1 MVNSNANAIGIIFPN
16 SYDNLVPE
24 LAGDRLMA
32 SIPFAGRYRIIDFLL
47 SSLAN
52 CGISNISIVVREN
65 YHSLMDHLGSGREWD
80 LLRKNGGLSIFPP
93 YAEKNMKV
101 YSGRVE
107 ALESILQFLKN
118 KKEKYVIMT
127 DANIAVDF
135 DFNDMLRA
143 HIESGADV
151 TVAYTEQEIPAE
163 LIHAGVHGD
172 MYYTLKL
179 EDGRVKR
186 IFMNSE
192 ESGKQNL
199 SMNIYIM
206 EREALIEKIHAAFV
220 RGYSYFERDILAPRL
235 EKYNIRGYKY
245 DGYYARICGLKS
257 YFDENMKLLDDENL
271 DALFTGGQ
279 IYTKIRDDNPT
290 RYING
295 CKTKNNLVAD
305 GCVIEG
311 DVENCVLF
319 RGVKIAK
326 GAKIRNSVLMQDTV
340 VKAGARLDYVV
351 TDKNVTIEVGQELKG
366 TDTQPFYVA
375 KGHTVLR

>member
-52 CGISNISIVVREN
+52 CGISNIAIVVREN
-65 YHSLMDHLGSGREWD
+65 YHSLMDHLGSGRAWD

-107 ALESILQFLKN
+107 ALESILPYLKS
-118 KKEKYVIMT
+118 KKEKYVIMM

-135 DFNDMLRA
+135 DLNAMLA
-143 HIESGADV
+143 EHIESGADV

-163 LIHAGVHGD
+163 LIRAGSRGD

-179 EDGRVKR
+179 DDGRVRR

-192 ESGKQNL
+192 MCGKQNL
-199 SMNIYIM
+199 SMNIYIID
-206 EREALIEKIHAAFV
+206 REALIDKIHAAFV
-220 RGYSYFERDILAPRL
+220 RGYSCFERDILAPRL

-340 VKAGARLDYVV
+340 VNAGARLDYVV

-375 KGHTVLR
+375 KGHTV

>member
-1 MVNSNANAIGIIFPN
+1 MVNSNTRTLGIIFPN
-16 SYDNLVPE
+16 SYDYFVPE
-24 LAGDRLMA
+24 LVGLRLMA

-52 CGISNISIVVREN
+52 CGISNIAIVVREN
-65 YHSLMDHLGSGREWD
+65 YHSLMDHLGSGRAWD

-107 ALESILQFLKN
+107 ALESILPYLKS
-118 KKEKYVIMT
+118 KKEKYVIMM

-135 DFNDMLRA
+135 DFNAMLA
-143 HIESGADV
+143 EHIESGADV

-163 LIHAGVHGD
+163 LIRAGSHGD

-179 EDGRVKR
+179 DDGRVRR

-192 ESGKQNL
+192 MCGKQNL

-206 EREALIEKIHAAFV
+206 DREALIDKIHAAFV
-220 RGYSYFERDILAPRL
+220 RGYSCFERDILAPRL

-340 VKAGARLDYVV
+340 VKAGGRLDYVV

-375 KGHTVLR
+375 KGHTV

>member
-52 CGISNISIVVREN
+52 CGISNIAIVVREN
-65 YHSLMDHLGSGREWD
+65 YHSLMDHLGSGRAWD

-107 ALESILQFLKN
+107 ALESILPYLKS
-118 KKEKYVIMT
+118 KKEKYVIMM

-135 DFNDMLRA
+135 DFNAMLA
-143 HIESGADV
+143 EHIESGADV

-163 LIHAGVHGD
+163 LIRAGSHGD

-179 EDGRVKR
+179 DDGRVRR

-192 ESGKQNL
+192 MCGKQNL

-206 EREALIEKIHAAFV
+206 DREALIDKIHAAFV
-220 RGYSYFERDILAPRL
+220 RGYSCFERDILAPRL

-340 VKAGARLDYVV
+340 VNAGARQDYVV
-351 TDKNVTIEVGQELKG
+351 TDKNVTIEVGQELTG

-375 KGHTVLR
+375 KGHTV

>member
-16 SYDNLVPE
+16 SYDSLVPE

-52 CGISNISIVVREN
+52 CGISNIAIVVREN
-65 YHSLMDHLGSGREWD
+65 YHSLMDHLGSGRAWD

-107 ALESILQFLKN
+107 ALESILPYLKS
-118 KKEKYVIMT
+118 KKEKYVIMM

-135 DFNDMLRA
+135 DFNAMLA
-143 HIESGADV
+143 EHIESGADV
-151 TVAYTEQEIPAE
+151 TIAYTEQEIPAE
-163 LIHAGVHGD
+163 LIRAGVHGD

-179 EDGRVKR
+179 DDGRVRR

-192 ESGKQNL
+192 MCGKQNL

-206 EREALIEKIHAAFV
+206 DREALIDKIHAAFV

-375 KGHTVLR
+375 KGHTV

>member
-1 MVNSNANAIGIIFPN
+1 MVNSNANALGILFPN
-16 SYDNLVPE
+16 SYDSLVPDLVSE
-24 LAGDRLMA
+24 RLMA
-32 SIPFAGRYRIIDFLL
+32 SIPFASRYRLVDFIL
-47 SSLAN
+47 SSMAN
-52 CGISNISIVVREN
+52 CGIDNISLIVRRN
-65 YHSLMDHLGSGREWD
+65 YHSLMDHLGSGRAWD

-107 ALESILQFLKN
+107 ALESILPYLKS
-118 KKEKYVIMT
+118 KKEKYVIMM

-135 DFNDMLRA
+135 DFNAMLA
-143 HIESGADV
+143 EHIESGADV

-163 LIHAGVHGD
+163 LIRAGSHGD

-179 EDGRVKR
+179 DDGRVRR

-192 ESGKQNL
+192 MCGKQNL

-206 EREALIEKIHAAFV
+206 DREALIDKIHAAFV
-220 RGYSYFERDILAPRL
+220 RGYSCFERDILAPRL

-340 VKAGARLDYVV
+340 VNAGARLDYVV

-375 KGHTVLR
+375 KGHTV

>member
-52 CGISNISIVVREN
+52 CGISNIAIVVREN
-65 YHSLMDHLGSGREWD
+65 YHSLMDHLGSGRAWD

-107 ALESILQFLKN
+107 ALESILPYLRS
-118 KKEKYVIMT
+118 KKEKYVIMM

-135 DFNDMLRA
+135 DFNAMLA
-143 HIESGADV
+143 EHIESGADV

-163 LIHAGVHGD
+163 LIRAGVHGD

-179 EDGRVKR
+179 DDGRVRR

-192 ESGKQNL
+192 MCGKQNL

-206 EREALIEKIHAAFV
+206 DREALIDKIHAAFV

-319 RGVKIAK
+319 RGIKIAK

-340 VKAGARLDYVV
+340 VNAGARLDYVV

-375 KGHTVLR
+375 KGHTV

>member
-52 CGISNISIVVREN
+52 CGISNIAIVVREN
-65 YHSLMDHLGSGREWD
+65 YHSLMDHLGSGRAWD

-107 ALESILQFLKN
+107 ALESILPYLKS
-118 KKEKYVIMT
+118 KKEKYVIMM

-135 DFNDMLRA
+135 DFNAMLA
-143 HIESGADV
+143 EHIESGADV

-163 LIHAGVHGD
+163 LIRAGSHGD

-179 EDGRVKR
+179 DDGRVRR

-192 ESGKQNL
+192 MCGKQNL

-206 EREALIEKIHAAFV
+206 DREALIDKIQAAFV
-220 RGYSYFERDILAPRL
+220 RGSSCFERDILAPRL

-340 VKAGARLDYVV
+340 VNAGARLDYVV

-375 KGHTVLR
+375 KGHTV

>member
-52 CGISNISIVVREN
+52 CGISNIAIVVREN
-65 YHSLMDHLGSGREWD
+65 YHSLMDHLGSGRAWD

-107 ALESILQFLKN
+107 ALESILPYLKS
-118 KKEKYVIMT
+118 KKEKYVIMM

-135 DFNDMLRA
+135 DFNAMLA
-143 HIESGADV
+143 EHIESGADV

-163 LIHAGVHGD
+163 LIRAGSHGD

-179 EDGRVKR
+179 DDGRVRR

-192 ESGKQNL
+192 MCGKQNL

-206 EREALIEKIHAAFV
+206 DREALIDKIHAAFV
-220 RGYSYFERDILAPRL
+220 RGYSCFERDILAPRL

-271 DALFTGGQ
+271 DALFSPSP

-311 DVENCVLF
+311 DVGNCVLF

-375 KGHTVLR
+375 KGHTV

>member
-52 CGISNISIVVREN
+52 CGISNIAIVVREN

-107 ALESILQFLKN
+107 ALESILPYLKS
-118 KKEKYVIMT
+118 KKEKYVIMM

-135 DFNDMLRA
+135 DFNAMLA
-143 HIESGADV
+143 EHIESGAEV

-163 LIHAGVHGD
+163 LIRAGSHGD

-179 EDGRVKR
+179 DDGRVRR

-192 ESGKQNL
+192 MCGKQNL

-206 EREALIEKIHAAFV
+206 DREALIDKIQAAFV
-220 RGYSYFERDILAPRL
+220 RGSSCFERDILAPRL

-340 VKAGARLDYVV
+340 VNAGARLDYVV

-375 KGHTVLR
+375 KGHTV

>member
-52 CGISNISIVVREN
+52 CGISNIAIVVREN
-65 YHSLMDHLGSGREWD
+65 YHSLMDHLGSGRAWD

-107 ALESILQFLKN
+107 ALESILPYLKC
-118 KKEKYVIMT
+118 KKEKYVIMM

-135 DFNDMLRA
+135 DFNAMLA
-143 HIESGADV
+143 EHIESGADV

-163 LIHAGVHGD
+163 LIRAGVHGD

-179 EDGRVKR
+179 DYGRVRR

-192 ESGKQNL
+192 MCGKQNL

-206 EREALIEKIHAAFV
+206 DREALIDKIHAAFV

-340 VKAGARLDYVV
+340 VNAGARLDYVV

-375 KGHTVLR
+375 KGHTV

>member
-52 CGISNISIVVREN
+52 CGISNIAIVVREN

-80 LLRKNGGLSIFPP
+80 LLRKNGCLSIFPP

-107 ALESILQFLKN
+107 ALESILPYLKS
-118 KKEKYVIMT
+118 KKEKYVIMM

-135 DFNDMLRA
+135 DFNAMLA
-143 HIESGADV
+143 EHIESGADV

-163 LIHAGVHGD
+163 LIRAGSHGD

-179 EDGRVKR
+179 DEGRVRR

-192 ESGKQNL
+192 MCGKQNL

-206 EREALIEKIHAAFV
+206 DREALIDKIHAAFV
-220 RGYSYFERDILAPRL
+220 RGYSCFERDILAPRL

-340 VKAGARLDYVV
+340 VNAGARLDYVV

-375 KGHTVLR
+375 KGHTV

>member
-52 CGISNISIVVREN
+52 CGISNIAIVVREN
-65 YHSLMDHLGSGREWD
+65 YHSLMDHLGSGRAWD

-107 ALESILQFLKN
+107 ALESILPYLRS
-118 KKEKYVIMT
+118 KKEKYVIMM

-135 DFNDMLRA
+135 DFNAMLA
-143 HIESGADV
+143 EHIESGADV

-163 LIHAGVHGD
+163 LIRAGSHGD

-179 EDGRVKR
+179 DEGRVRR

-192 ESGKQNL
+192 MCGKQNL

-206 EREALIEKIHAAFV
+206 DREALIDKIHAAFV
-220 RGYSYFERDILAPRL
+220 RGSSYFERDILAPRL

-340 VKAGARLDYVV
+340 VNAGARLDYVV

-375 KGHTVLR
+375 KGHTV

>member
-52 CGISNISIVVREN
+52 CGISNIAIVVREN
-65 YHSLMDHLGSGREWD
+65 YHSLMDHLGSGRAWD

-107 ALESILQFLKN
+107 ALESILPYLKS
-118 KKEKYVIMT
+118 KKEKYVIMM

-135 DFNDMLRA
+135 DFNAMLA
-143 HIESGADV
+143 EHIESGADV
-151 TVAYTEQEIPAE
+151 TGAYTEQEIPAE
-163 LIHAGVHGD
+163 LIRAGAHGD

-179 EDGRVKR
+179 DDGRVRR

-192 ESGKQNL
+192 MCGKQNL

-206 EREALIEKIHAAFV
+206 DREALIDKIHAAFV

-375 KGHTVLR
+375 KGHTV

>member
-52 CGISNISIVVREN
+52 CGISNIAIVVREN

-107 ALESILQFLKN
+107 ALESILPYLKS
-118 KKEKYVIMT
+118 KKEKYVIMM

-135 DFNDMLRA
+135 DFNAMLA
-143 HIESGADV
+143 EHIESGADV

-163 LIHAGVHGD
+163 LIRAGSHGD

-179 EDGRVKR
+179 DEGRVRR

-192 ESGKQNL
+192 MCGKQNL

-206 EREALIEKIHAAFV
+206 DREALIDKIHAAFV
-220 RGYSYFERDILAPRL
+220 RGSSCFERDILAPRL

-257 YFDENMKLLDDENL
+257 YFDESMKLLDDENL

-340 VKAGARLDYVV
+340 VNAGARLDYVV

-375 KGHTVLR
+375 KGHTV

>member
-52 CGISNISIVVREN
+52 CGISNIAIVVREN

-107 ALESILQFLKN
+107 ALESILPYLKS
-118 KKEKYVIMT
+118 KKEKYVIMM

-135 DFNDMLRA
+135 DFNAMLA
-143 HIESGADV
+143 EHIESGADV

-163 LIHAGVHGD
+163 LIRAGSHGD

-179 EDGRVKR
+179 DEGRVRR

-192 ESGKQNL
+192 MCGKQNL

-206 EREALIEKIHAAFV
+206 DREALIDKIHAAFV

-340 VKAGARLDYVV
+340 VNAGARLDYVV

-375 KGHTVLR
+375 KGHTV

>member
-52 CGISNISIVVREN
+52 CGISNIAIVVREN
-65 YHSLMDHLGSGREWD
+65 YHSLMDHLGSGRAWD

-107 ALESILQFLKN
+107 ALESILPYLKS
-118 KKEKYVIMT
+118 KKEKYVIMM

-135 DFNDMLRA
+135 DFNAMLA
-143 HIESGADV
+143 EHIESGADV

-163 LIHAGVHGD
+163 LIRAGVHGD
-172 MYYTLKL
+172 MYYTLTL
-179 EDGRVKR
+179 DDGRVRR

-192 ESGKQNL
+192 MCGKQNL

-206 EREALIEKIHAAFV
+206 DREALIDKIHAAFV

-340 VKAGARLDYVV
+340 VNAGARLDYVV

-375 KGHTVLR
+375 KGHTV

>member
-52 CGISNISIVVREN
+52 CGISNIAIVVREN
-65 YHSLMDHLGSGREWD
+65 YHSLMDHLGSGRAWD

-107 ALESILQFLKN
+107 ALESILPYLKS
-118 KKEKYVIMT
+118 KKEKYVIMM

-135 DFNDMLRA
+135 DFNAMLA
-143 HIESGADV
+143 EHIESADV

-163 LIHAGVHGD
+163 LIRAGSHGD

-179 EDGRVKR
+179 DEGRVRR

-192 ESGKQNL
+192 MCGKQNL

-206 EREALIEKIHAAFV
+206 DREALIDKIHAAFV

-340 VKAGARLDYVV
+340 VNAGARLDYVV

-375 KGHTVLR
+375 KGHTV

>member
-52 CGISNISIVVREN
+52 CGISNIAIVVREN
-65 YHSLMDHLGSGREWD
+65 YHSLMDHLGSGRAWD

-107 ALESILQFLKN
+107 ALESILPYLKS
-118 KKEKYVIMT
+118 KKEKYVIMM

-135 DFNDMLRA
+135 DFNAMLA
-143 HIESGADV
+143 EHIESGADV

-163 LIHAGVHGD
+163 LIRAGSHGD

-179 EDGRVKR
+179 DDGRVRR

-192 ESGKQNL
+192 MCGKQNL

-206 EREALIEKIHAAFV
+206 DREALIDKIHAAFV
-220 RGYSYFERDILAPRL
+220 RGSSCFERDILAPRL

-340 VKAGARLDYVV
+340 VNAGARLDYVV

-375 KGHTVLR
+375 KGRTV

>member
-52 CGISNISIVVREN
+52 CGISNIAIVVREN
-65 YHSLMDHLGSGREWD
+65 YHSLMDHLGSGRAWD

-107 ALESILQFLKN
+107 ALESILPYLKS
-118 KKEKYVIMT
+118 KIEKYVIMM

-135 DFNDMLRA
+135 DFNAMLA
-143 HIESGADV
+143 EHIESGADV

-163 LIHAGVHGD
+163 LIRAGSHGD

-179 EDGRVKR
+179 DDGRVRR

-192 ESGKQNL
+192 MCGKQNL

-206 EREALIEKIHAAFV
+206 DREALIDKIHAAFV
-220 RGYSYFERDILAPRL
+220 RGSSCFERDILAPRL

-340 VKAGARLDYVV
+340 VNAGARLDYVV

-375 KGHTVLR
+375 KGHTV

>member
-65 YHSLMDHLGSGREWD
+65 YHSLMDHLGSGRAWD

-107 ALESILQFLKN
+107 ALESILPYLKS
-118 KKEKYVIMT
+118 KKEKYVIMM

-135 DFNDMLRA
+135 DFNAMLA
-143 HIESGADV
+143 EHIESGADV

-163 LIHAGVHGD
+163 LIRAGSHGD

-179 EDGRVKR
+179 DDGRVRR

-192 ESGKQNL
+192 MCGKQNL

-206 EREALIEKIHAAFV
+206 DREALIDKIHAAFV
-220 RGYSYFERDILAPRL
+220 RGSFCFERDILAPRL

-340 VKAGARLDYVV
+340 VNAGARLDYVV

-375 KGHTVLR
+375 KGRTV

>member
-16 SYDNLVPE
+16 SYDNLVTE

-52 CGISNISIVVREN
+52 CGISNIAIVVREN

-107 ALESILQFLKN
+107 ALESILPYLKS
-118 KKEKYVIMT
+118 KKEKYVIMM

-135 DFNDMLRA
+135 DFNAMLA
-143 HIESGADV
+143 EHIESGADV

-163 LIHAGVHGD
+163 LIRAGSHGD

-179 EDGRVKR
+179 DDGRVRR

-192 ESGKQNL
+192 MCGKQNL

-206 EREALIEKIHAAFV
+206 DREALIYKIHAAFV
-220 RGYSYFERDILAPRL
+220 RGSSCFERDILAPRL

-340 VKAGARLDYVV
+340 VNAGARLDYVV

-375 KGHTVLR
+375 KGHTV

>member
-52 CGISNISIVVREN
+52 CGISNIAIVVREN

-107 ALESILQFLKN
+107 ALESILPYLKS
-118 KKEKYVIMT
+118 KKEKYVIMM

-135 DFNDMLRA
+135 DFNAMLA
-143 HIESGADV
+143 EHIESGADV

-163 LIHAGVHGD
+163 LIRVGAHGD

-179 EDGRVKR
+179 DDGRVRR

-192 ESGKQNL
+192 MCGKQNL

-206 EREALIEKIHAAFV
+206 DREALIDKIHAAFV

-375 KGHTVLR
+375 KGHTV

>member
-52 CGISNISIVVREN
+52 CGISNIAIVVREN
-65 YHSLMDHLGSGREWD
+65 YHSLMDHLGSRRAWD

-107 ALESILQFLKN
+107 ALESILPYLKS
-118 KKEKYVIMT
+118 KKEKYVIMM

-135 DFNDMLRA
+135 DFNAMLA
-143 HIESGADV
+143 EHIESGADV

-163 LIHAGVHGD
+163 LIRAGVHGD

-179 EDGRVKR
+179 DDGRVRR

-192 ESGKQNL
+192 MCGKQNL

-206 EREALIEKIHAAFV
+206 DREALIDKIHAAFV

-340 VKAGARLDYVV
+340 VNAGARLDYVV

-375 KGHTVLR
+375 KGHTV

>member
-151 TVAYTEQEIPAE
+151 TVAYAEQEIPAE
-163 LIHAGVHGD
+163 LIHAGAHGD

-235 EKYNIRGYKY
+235 EKYNVRAYKY
-245 DGYYARICGLKS
+245 EGYYARICGLKS

-271 DALFTGGQ
+271 EALFTGGPV
-279 IYTKIRDDNPT
+279 YTKIRDDNPT
-290 RYING
+290 RCITG
-295 CKTKNNLVAD
+295 CKAKNNLVAD

-311 DVENCVLF
+311 DVENCILF
-319 RGVKIAK
+319 RGVKIEK

-375 KGHTVLR
+375 KGHTV

>member
-52 CGISNISIVVREN
+52 CGISNIAIVVREN
-65 YHSLMDHLGSGREWD
+65 YHSLMDHLGSGRAWD

-107 ALESILQFLKN
+107 ALESILPYLKC
-118 KKEKYVIMT
+118 KKEKYVIMM

-135 DFNDMLRA
+135 DFNAMLA
-143 HIESGADV
+143 EHIESGADV

-163 LIHAGVHGD
+163 LIRAGVHGD

-179 EDGRVKR
+179 DDGRVRR

-192 ESGKQNL
+192 MCGKQNL

-206 EREALIEKIHAAFV
+206 DREALIDKIHAAFV

-257 YFDENMKLLDDENL
+257 HFDENMKLLDDENL

-340 VKAGARLDYVV
+340 VNAGARLDYVV

-375 KGHTVLR
+375 KGHTV